1 MENKRKLSRYKAH
14 LPVIF
19 HDNFHAENKFEGRII
34 DINLEGV
41 NIFSPIP
48 YAQGKI
54 ICMNIDFKD
63 GKTFY
68 TIMGEVK
75 HMNKIDNGWNIGV
88 EIINY
93 NIYHL
98 KKIVDAIHD
107 LTANNSKEIV

>member
-1 MENKRKLSRYKAH
+1 MENKRKLQRYKAH

-19 HDNFHAENKFEGRII
+19 HDNFHAEEKFQGIII

-41 NIFSPIP
+41 NILSPRP
-48 YAQGKI
+48 YTKGKT

-75 HMNKIDNGWNIGV
+75 YMNKTSDGWKIGAK
-88 EIINY
+88 IINY

-98 KKIVDAIHD
+98 KKIVDSINELSINQKA
-107 LTANNSKEIV
+107 EIS